1 VLHALLVFLHVLSM
15 ALWIAAGL
23 WVAGD
28 VRRTLA
34 AGRPQVDA
42 LPARV
47 RPALGLDAA
56 AGLATLAT
64 GALLVWELGLG
75 MPRPGISA
83 GIVLA
88 LVRLG
93 VLAGVRRSWRAIAAR
108 LQRGEPVAAS
118 DPAAR
123 RLSMLAGVAHALWL
137 LALAGMVFPI

>member
-1 VLHALLVFLHVLSM
+1 
-15 ALWIAAGL
+15 
-23 WVAGD
+23 
-28 VRRTLA
+28 
-34 AGRPQVDA
+34 
-42 LPARV
+42 
-47 RPALGLDAA
+47 
-56 AGLATLAT
+56 
-64 GALLVWELGLG
+64 